1 MISVN
6 IKDMI
11 LIWLYKHEMAETKGQ
26 ELLPYSLS
34 EQLGINDNELEAE
47 IYNLKF
53 EGLVDSGSVIK
64 SSNGL
69 EGVVRHIKLTDIGC
83 EKAEILFNILK
94 EKHVGIE

>member
-6 IKDMI
+6 IKDII
-11 LIWLYKHEMAETKGQ
+11 LIWLYKHEMAELKGQ

-34 EQLGINDNELEAE
+34 EQLDINDNELEAE
-47 IYNLKF
+47 ILNLKI

-64 SSNGL
+64 SPNGL
-69 EGVVRHIKLTDIGC
+69 EGVVRHIKMTKIGC

-94 EKHVGIE
+94 EKHTGIE